1 MCKSEKS
8 APTTATLS
16 RIHRDGVKEIRAQM
30 INVKQQEV
38 LQQIMHRIHDTFP
51 DVKLLKI
58 EELKAN
64 TFWIT
69 ITELPNEEQQFQ
81 LDDLVADL
89 STDALVDYGFEFQ
102 FVPVNSEQ
110 VAA

>member
-1 MCKSEKS
+1 MVLRRLEHKWS
-8 APTTATLS
+8 
-16 RIHRDGVKEIRAQM
+16 
-30 INVKQQEV
+30 NVKQQEV
-38 LQQIMHRIHDTFP
+38 LQQIIHRIQDTFP

-110 VAA
+110 AAA